1 LLLDDLSKALSRAAT
16 SSATSSSGRANPSLA
31 VERSGWI
38 TGAAAPPAAGSA
50 QRELRSVLASG
61 VWSKV
66 SALVPADGE
75 FLVASGE
82 EADDPV
88 AVLRILPRDP
98 RPELLITLMQRPGRI
113 DGVTRTVWPKLAV
126 RDQFVIDDAE
136 RPDLKAAFGAKTVAA

>member
-1 LLLDDLSKALSRAAT
+1 
-16 SSATSSSGRANPSLA
+16 
-31 VERSGWI
+31 
-38 TGAAAPPAAGSA
+38 
-50 QRELRSVLASG
+50 
-61 VWSKV
+61 
-66 SALVPADGE
+66 
-75 FLVASGE
+75 
-82 EADDPV
+82 V